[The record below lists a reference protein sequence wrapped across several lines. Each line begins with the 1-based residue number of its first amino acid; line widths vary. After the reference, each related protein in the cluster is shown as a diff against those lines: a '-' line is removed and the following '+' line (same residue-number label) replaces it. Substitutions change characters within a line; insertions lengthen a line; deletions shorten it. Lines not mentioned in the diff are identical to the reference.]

1 MRRMVA
7 KLSWIVPG
15 LILDASDR
23 AYSAAAL
30 PAKAKKSGLSAA
42 DFNRYHCIACASRGN
57 CDMQARIMM
66 VGLCWVF

>member
-1 MRRMVA
+1 MVA

-42 DFNRYHCIACASRGN
+42 GFNRYHCMCKQGQLRHAGAHNDG
-57 CDMQARIMM
+57 
-66 VGLCWVF
+66 GLGRYNRDA